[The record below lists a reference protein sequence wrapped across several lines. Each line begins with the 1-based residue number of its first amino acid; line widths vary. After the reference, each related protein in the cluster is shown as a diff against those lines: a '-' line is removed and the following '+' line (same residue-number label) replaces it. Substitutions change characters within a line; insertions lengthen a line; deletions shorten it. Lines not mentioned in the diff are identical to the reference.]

1 METEERYEIRA
12 KIGQG
17 GVGAVFRA
25 FDSHLNREV
34 AIKRV
39 LAGGGYVNQE
49 EATKAMLQE
58 ATSLCSIQHPH
69 IVTVFDAGVDQD
81 GPYVVME
88 LLSGRTIDEM
98 IERGTLTYDDFR
110 EVALQTQE
118 ALIAAQDLDLVHRD
132 IKPTNIMVTWLPSG
146 RFQVKL
152 VDFGLAKFSPKP
164 SLQTIDH
171 GDAVFGSIHFM
182 APEQFERTPLDKRTD
197 MYSIGCVYYY
207 TLAGVFPFDAENAPQ
222 VMNAH
227 LQNAVTPLSEHR
239 PDLPGWLCD
248 WVMWHLARQMDDRPM
263 DARESLT
270 KFLMSEDPNS
280 QVPGTPEPPKQ
291 RKLLIPG
298 AAPAPEQPAAPAAQP
313 ETAPQSIAPPVGAM
327 PAVHTQPQ
335 PLQAAVPAPVEQIPA
350 APVAPAPVEPAPAPP
365 EPLAPV
371 QMPAAPVQMPAAPV
385 QMPAA
390 PVQIPAAP
398 VQIPAAPVAAPA
410 PMAVPAL
417 QMAVPAAPVLVAAP
431 VQAPLAPAPLVQLG
445 QQTVHLQGAPAPVA
459 APNPLGAPVQAA
471 SAIGGTSATIG
482 GTPVVVIKKGLGR
495 AAKATIS
502 SMLAVGLVIAVMI
515 YMDRG
520 DAKERVERL
529 NEMTA
534 PYADIDP
541 SQPLPTQTLSENDVS
556 IVLNELITFGA
567 KDEGV
572 RPTYLTVLW
581 MGEGAQIDK
590 QIAEFSTGESINTD
604 IRLKLFDVL
613 GKRKG
618 ESAIP
623 ALINYGGRTENA
635 AEGKAAISAA
645 GKMATAENFSELL
658 TVISIAEDKSV
669 KAQAVTILSEVVSS
683 SENREAFA
691 GPIVGSYKSAVDDET
706 RSALLRLLG
715 AAGGE
720 DAAAIVKEAIEGD
733 NTSMQLSA
741 IAALKQWPDGSQF
754 EVLFE
759 FADGQEDDTMRR
771 EAFEA
776 MINFL
781 TKTEGLEE
789 EDKEIFWSDVATVA
803 VGQIEQLKVVG
814 AMVNQNGLW
823 AEAVLDYF
831 IQDED
836 ADASDRVIDRS
847 ERAKRALG
855 ERLRRLNKDDE

>member
-1 METEERYEIRA
+1 METAERYEIRA

-182 APEQFERTPLDKRTD
+182 APEQFERIPLDKRTD

-207 TLAGVFPFDAENAPQ
+207 TLAGVFPFDAENASQ

-227 LQNAVTPLSEHR
+227 LQNTVTPLSEHR

-248 WVMWHLARQMDDRPM
+248 WVMWHLSRPMDDRPM

-280 QVPGTPEPPKQ
+280 QAPKTPEPPK
-291 RKLLIPG
+291 RPKLLIPG

-313 ETAPQSIAPPVGAM
+313 ETAPQSIAPPLGAI

-350 APVAPAPVEPAPAPP
+350 AAVAPAPVEPAPAPP
-365 EPLAPV
+365 EPLAPI
-371 QMPAAPVQMPAAPV
+371 QM
-385 QMPAA
+385 
-390 PVQIPAAP
+390 
-398 VQIPAAPVAAPA
+398 PAAPVAAPA
-410 PMAVPAL
+410 PMATPAL

-431 VQAPLAPAPLVQLG
+431 VRAPLSPAPPVQLG

-459 APNPLGAPVQAA
+459 APNPLGAQVQAA

-502 SMLAVGLVIAVMI
+502 SMLAVGLVIAVII

-520 DAKERVERL
+520 DEKERVERL

-541 SQPLPTQTLSENDVS
+541 SQPLPTQELSENDVS

-581 MGEGAQIDK
+581 MGEGAHIDK
-590 QIAEFSTGESINTD
+590 QIAEFSTDESINTD
-604 IRLKLFDVL
+604 IRLRLFDVL

-720 DAAAIVKEAIEGD
+720 NAAAIVKEAIEGD

-754 EVLFE
+754 EILYE

-836 ADASDRVIDRS
+836 ANASDRVIDRS

>member
-1 METEERYEIRA
+1 M
-12 KIGQG
+12 
-17 GVGAVFRA
+17 
-25 FDSHLNREV
+25 
-34 AIKRV
+34 
-39 LAGGGYVNQE
+39 
-49 EATKAMLQE
+49 
-58 ATSLCSIQHPH
+58 
-69 IVTVFDAGVDQD
+69 
-81 GPYVVME
+81 
-88 LLSGRTIDEM
+88 
-98 IERGTLTYDDFR
+98 
-110 EVALQTQE
+110 
-118 ALIAAQDLDLVHRD
+118 
-132 IKPTNIMVTWLPSG
+132 
-146 RFQVKL
+146 
-152 VDFGLAKFSPKP
+152 
-164 SLQTIDH
+164 
-171 GDAVFGSIHFM
+171 
-182 APEQFERTPLDKRTD
+182 
-197 MYSIGCVYYY
+197 
-207 TLAGVFPFDAENAPQ
+207 
-222 VMNAH
+222 
-227 LQNAVTPLSEHR
+227 
-239 PDLPGWLCD
+239 
-248 WVMWHLARQMDDRPM
+248 
-263 DARESLT
+263 
-270 KFLMSEDPNS
+270 
-280 QVPGTPEPPKQ
+280 
-291 RKLLIPG
+291 
-298 AAPAPEQPAAPAAQP
+298 
-313 ETAPQSIAPPVGAM
+313 
-327 PAVHTQPQ
+327 
-335 PLQAAVPAPVEQIPA
+335 
-350 APVAPAPVEPAPAPP
+350 
-365 EPLAPV
+365 
-371 QMPAAPVQMPAAPV
+371 
-385 QMPAA
+385 
-390 PVQIPAAP
+390 
-398 VQIPAAPVAAPA
+398 
-410 PMAVPAL
+410 
-417 QMAVPAAPVLVAAP
+417 
-431 VQAPLAPAPLVQLG
+431 
-445 QQTVHLQGAPAPVA
+445 
-459 APNPLGAPVQAA
+459 
-471 SAIGGTSATIG
+471 
-482 GTPVVVIKKGLGR
+482 
-495 AAKATIS
+495 
-502 SMLAVGLVIAVMI
+502 GLVIAVMI

-520 DAKERVERL
+520 DEKERVERL

-541 SQPLPTQTLSENDVS
+541 SQPLPTQALSENDVS

-581 MGEGAQIDK
+581 MGEGAHIDK
-590 QIAEFSTGESINTD
+590 QIAEFSTGESINSD

-720 DAAAIVKEAIEGD
+720 DAAAIVKETIEGD

-754 EVLFE
+754 EILYE

-836 ADASDRVIDRS
+836 ANASDRVIDRS